1 MRMEYYIT
9 PVTSVAQLVER
20 PTEKPGAILTRG
32 RVPSAAKDFSPRVNF
47 LCRLCYVR
55 CPYSPPPPPPPIACI
70 NICAHVKNPETL
82 AAVFIYHFWTHKN
95 TAHNDRN
102 RGGAVRLSKYVC
114 VSLLLRLLYFTQIYA
129 VLRSREV
136 SLRSHVIVQ
145 LFPVRDNKVRFKIY
159 IKKF

>member
-1 MRMEYYIT
+1 MEYYIT

-55 CPYSPPPPPPPIACI
+55 CPYSPPPPPPPPPIACI

-102 RGGAVRLSKYVC
+102 GGGGGGGGETEQVC
-114 VSLLLRLLYFTQIYA
+114 VRFTALAAAVSYPDLRCSPLPGSLTALACDSTTI
-129 VLRSREV
+129 SRKG
-136 SLRSHVIVQ
+136 Q
-145 LFPVRDNKVRFKIY
+145 
-159 IKKF
+159 